1 MLGIDIFDASILP
14 AALVSVL
21 AGLISFLS
29 PCVLP
34 IVPPYLAYMSGISL
48 DNSSQKRN
56 VKVILVA
63 TSFVLGLSTVFL
75 ILGLGASSFGI
86 LLLGYKDF
94 LTTVAGLLIM
104 GFGLHFLGIVHIP
117 LLNREVRFDTGKMG
131 GSFFGAY
138 LLGLAFAFGWT
149 PCIGPVLGSIL
160 ALSATEASISTGVLL
175 LSFYSL
181 GLAIPFIL
189 SGYYMSRF
197 LTTRK
202 GFSKYYGRVT
212 KTGGVILL
220 LTGVLIATNQIQVIS
235 YYILTIFPFLTTL
248 G

>member
-1 MLGIDIFDASILP
+1 MIIKL
-14 AALVSVL
+14 VL
-21 AGLISFLS
+21 AFGAGFISFLT

-34 IVPPYLAYMSGISL
+34 IIPGYISYITGKSL
-48 DNSSQKRN
+48 NEIEQNK
-56 VKVILVA
+56 KVVLFKTILF
-63 TSFVLGLSTVFL
+63 SIGFSIVFI
-75 ILGLGASSFGI
+75 ILGATASAVGNILLFLSNELRIAAGIVIILFSFQMLGI
-86 LLLGYKDF
+86 LNFNFLNQERRVEIKSYKDNYAF
-94 LTTVAGLLIM
+94 
-104 GFGLHFLGIVHIP
+104 P
-117 LLNREVRFDTGKMG
+117 LLV
-131 GSFFGAY
+131 GA
-138 LLGLAFAFGWT
+138 AFAFGWT

-160 ALSATEASISTGVLL
+160 ALSATEASISLGVLL

-202 GFSKYYGRVT
+202 SFSKYYGRVT

-220 LTGVLIATNQIQVIS
+220 LTGILIATNQIQVIS
-235 YYILTIFPFLTTL
+235 FYILTIFPFLTTL

>member
-1 MLGIDIFDASILP
+1 MIELLIALG
-14 AALVSVL
+14 

-34 IVPPYLAYMSGISL
+34 LIPGYISYISGSSL
-48 DNSSQKRN
+48 NELIAKKN
-56 VKVILVA
+56 INLIP
-63 TSFVLGLSTVFL
+63 L
-75 ILGLGASSFGI
+75 ILFTAGFSIVFILLGAASTFVGQALLQNSYELRIAAGI
-86 LLLGYKDF
+86 IIILFSLQMLGVINLNFLNQEKRLETKSYKDNYAF
-94 LTTVAGLLIM
+94 
-104 GFGLHFLGIVHIP
+104 P
-117 LLNREVRFDTGKMG
+117 LLV
-131 GSFFGAY
+131 GA
-138 LLGLAFAFGWT
+138 AFAFGWT

-160 ALSATEASISTGVLL
+160 ALSATEASIGAGVLL

-197 LTTRK
+197 LITRK

-212 KTGGVILL
+212 KSGGVILL
-220 LTGVLIATNQIQVIS
+220 LTGILIATNQIQVIS
-235 YYILTIFPFLTTL
+235 YYILTIFPILTTL